1 MIPALPVRKYCAM
14 DPPPVLVVEGFSNQ
28 SADVVADRLA
38 GGISEDRLGRRI
50 HEHHHPTRIECDD
63 AVDERVHEGSQEAPL
78 AVPLPPKR
86 LDPALGVTHHAADPE
101 AGTR

>member
-38 GGISEDRLGRRI
+38 GGISEDLLGRRI

-63 AVDERVHEGSQEAPL
+63 AVDERVHEGGWQFAFQLSLQLSSDCLCRKTSESIS
-78 AVPLPPKR
+78 
-86 LDPALGVTHHAADPE
+86 G
-101 AGTR
+101 